1 MKPNPHF
8 PTVADIPNYK
18 PPGPPS
24 AEALALAVLLSGHTH
39 CQTALRSQGAD
50 SSFRNRHVC
59 EGCLGDAATIEKEL
73 KLKERNALE
82 EAAKAVVVEWEGRT
96 MQTTL
101 RLAESVSD
109 LREAL
114 KAL

>member
-1 MKPNPHF
+1 MN
-8 PTVADIPNYK
+8 T
-18 PPGPPS
+18 PS

-39 CQTALRSQGAD
+39 CQLAVAGMEGISVA
-50 SSFRNRHVC
+50 VC